1 MLDVIKKRCSIRIY
15 TEQKIEESKITELLK
30 AAMQA
35 PSSKNSQP
43 WEFIVVDDKDILKK
57 LSKSQHRAK
66 HIEHAPICVAVL
78 GNRQRFLKPGK
89 WMQDLGA
96 CTQNILLEA
105 TNQGLASCWVGTF
118 PKTKVVNKVREALNL
133 PDELVPYAL
142 IPIGYSEEKF
152 EYKDRFDKNKIHRNK
167 YEYGKSK

>member
-1 MLDVIKKRCSIRIY
+1 MIDAIKNRCSIRTY
-15 TEQKIEESKITELLK
+15 LHKTVEESKIKEVLK

-43 WEFIVVDDKDILKK
+43 WEFIVVDDKNILKQ

-66 HIEHAPICVAVL
+66 HVEHAPICIAVL
-78 GNRQRFLKPGK
+78 GNRNRFLKPGK

-118 PKTKVVNKVREALNL
+118 PKAKVVNKVREALQL
-133 PDELVPYAL
+133 PEDLVPYAL
-142 IPIGYSEEKF
+142 IPIGYSDEKN
-152 EYKDRFDKNKIHRNK
+152 EYIDRFDENKIHRNK
-167 YEYGKSK
+167 YKYDKSK

>member
-1 MLDVIKKRCSIRIY
+1 MIDAIKSRRSIRTYIDKKV
-15 TEQKIEESKITELLK
+15 EENKIIELLR

-35 PSSKNSQP
+35 PSSKNSRP
-43 WEFIVVDDKDILKK
+43 WEFVIIDDKEILKQ

-66 HIEHAPICVAVL
+66 HIEHASVCIAIL
-78 GNRQRFLKPGK
+78 GNRQNFLKPGK

-118 PKTKVVNKVREALNL
+118 PKVKVVNKVREALNL
-133 PDELVPYAL
+133 PDNLVPYAL
-142 IPIGYSEEKF
+142 VPIGYSDEKN
-152 EYKDRFDKNKIHRNK
+152 EYMVGGAYIL
-167 YEYGKSK
+167 GKE